1 MIFTSSDVTIEK
13 KQAGEAQ
20 QASVITSKLEACDC
34 SADVN
39 SNTDCYKID
48 TSNIE
53 TYNQS
58 DTLSIRLYDP
68 NGNDIITSFKDVEL
82 DNGEI
87 GIRTVLIEGPKTRD
101 RRQRFLLVLYP

>member
-1 MIFTSSDVTIEK
+1 LIFTSSDVTIEK